1 MSVVHRTAL
10 RGVLGEQL
18 QSVRFTTVRC
28 IRLGPMPQKQ
38 PLNHLRPMMTECFD
52 MSADNDW
59 LPSIPDGNYQLRFD
73 YYETAIH
80 FGKACKVIL
89 HFRVLDVGKFFE
101 TKLCRYYTVERLIG
115 KPGRNGRFK
124 IKGQTSCLITEF
136 LNCHPDADIPKRLD
150 RLPMSCWKGK
160 IVMGFVSTVTQ
171 NSHQKRLHEIQ
182 RYSRIKELLSS
193 V

>member
-1 MSVVHRTAL
+1 
-10 RGVLGEQL
+10 
-18 QSVRFTTVRC
+18 
-28 IRLGPMPQKQ
+28 MP
-38 PLNHLRPMMTECFD
+38 T
-52 MSADNDW
+52 
-59 LPSIPDGNYQLRFD
+59 IPDGNYQLRFD

-89 HFRVLDVGKFFE
+89 HFTVLDFGKFFE

-160 IVMGFVSTVTQ
+160 IVMGFVS
-171 NSHQKRLHEIQ
+171 
-182 RYSRIKELLSS
+182 Y
-193 V
+193 

>member
-1 MSVVHRTAL
+1 VGKVSA
-10 RGVLGEQL
+10 
-18 QSVRFTTVRC
+18 SDNW
-28 IRLGPMPQKQ
+28 MP
-38 PLNHLRPMMTECFD
+38 T
-52 MSADNDW
+52 
-59 LPSIPDGNYQLRFD
+59 IPDGNYQLRFD

-89 HFRVLDVGKFFE
+89 HFTVVDFGEAFE

-150 RLPMSCWKGK
+150 RLPMSSWKGK
-160 IVMGFVSTVTQ
+160 IIIGFVSTVTQ